1 MNNTDEPDS
10 DEYEGASSNDE
21 GEVMAGDR
29 RIARTD
35 TALPDW
41 YVSDTHYRPIPI
53 VWFAGALLMQVIAQP
68 VVAAI
73 GWWLLDLPRLIVVG
87 LAMLVSGLIWHH
99 TWERGM
105 HGASRM
111 WQVATAL
118 MLLFFFAIITVALL
132 G

>member
-1 MNNTDEPDS
+1 MPDERDLPD
-10 DEYEGASSNDE
+10 DAEAAPEDD

-68 VVAAI
+68 VLFGIGYGFLGLPPLVVVAI
-73 GWWLLDLPRLIVVG
+73 C
-87 LAMLVSGLIWHH
+87 LAASGLIWHF
-99 TWERGM
+99 TYERGM
-105 HGASRM
+105 SEASAPWR
-111 WQVATAL
+111 WATGL
-118 MLLFFFAIITVALL
+118 MLAFFFAIIAMSLL
-132 G
+132 N